1 MSTNHRTLRI
11 LCAFLFLFITILSI
25 LVCVYTLTWTII
37 DRVLL
42 FITFIAAISV
52 WKSDHWGPRVGIWMS
67 LINIAYAGIE
77 LALIHSVDL
86 GYYSVAVPAVYL
98 NTPLIIMSVI
108 TCIIC
113 IKLYRVQE
121 LKLKRDIEVR
131 KNEKPGENG
140 NCPKC
145 GFNEI
150 KFIDGVDYKCTRCG
164 EIY

>member
-1 MSTNHRTLRI
+1 MNENNKTIRI
-11 LCAFLFLFITILSI
+11 ICAFLFLFITILSI
-25 LVCVYTLTWTII
+25 LVCVYTLTWTVI

-42 FITFIAAISV
+42 FITFVAAISV
-52 WKSDHWGPRVGIWMS
+52 WKSDYWGPRVGIWIS
-67 LINIAYAGIE
+67 LINIAYAGVE

-86 GYYSVAVPAVYL
+86 GYYSVAVPAAYH
-98 NTPLIIMSVI
+98 NAPLIIMSGV

-113 IKLYRVQE
+113 IKLYRAQE
-121 LKLKRDIEVR
+121 LKLIRDVDQCKI
-131 KNEKPGENG
+131 EKPGKDG